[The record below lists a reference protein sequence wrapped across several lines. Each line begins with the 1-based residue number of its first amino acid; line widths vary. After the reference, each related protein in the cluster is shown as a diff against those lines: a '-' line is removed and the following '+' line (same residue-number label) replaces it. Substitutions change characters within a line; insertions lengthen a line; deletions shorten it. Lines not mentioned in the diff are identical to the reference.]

1 LITDDP
7 NQEEVNEDT
16 FADAFGDLKVENLP
30 EYFVTPGRNS
40 LPDYDD
46 DDVQDIF
53 AISTA
58 ERLKDQES
66 DMVQQPPLTM
76 PSFGSP
82 YGNKSATKPPPGL
95 PPGLTPKST
104 IKKEGTGADSNASL
118 LSPALSRV
126 TPSNPPGLI
135 PSPFITRSEGLFPAS
150 SDPQTPVTANKV
162 SVVSAILSPPPP
174 PPLLTPKHPIDGK
187 NNENNSTPASAAP
200 FFTAPKPNFG
210 RGKCMSVGDVRFV
223 VTKVL
228 QPLETLDPYADD
240 FYFIQYTIKKNILER
255 EKSMKEQKAPPPPVN
270 VPLPTWKDTKER
282 IKSQIAVSRQNFHE
296 KTKEWESK
304 EGVLGHRVRADVAR
318 PRELLTLPSLGDLD
332 FDLNDEDGKRLLVFF
347 FSISYFILF
356 LFCSQRWNGKL
367 LSTHVFGRLV

>member
-7 NQEEVNEDT
+7 TQEEVNEDT
-16 FADAFGDLKVENLP
+16 FADAFGDLKMESLP

-66 DMVQQPPLTM
+66 DMVQQSPLTM

-82 YGNKSATKPPPGL
+82 FANNKSVTKPPPGL

-104 IKKEGTGADSNASL
+104 IKKEGLGADSNASL

-135 PSPFITRSEGLFPAS
+135 PSPFITRSAEGLFPTS
-150 SDPQTPVTANKV
+150 SEPQTPVTANKV

-187 NNENNSTPASAAP
+187 NHENNHTTPGAGAAP

-210 RGKCMSVGDVRFV
+210 RGKAMSVGDVRFV

-255 EKSMKEQKAPPPPVN
+255 EKSLKEQKAPPPPVN

-332 FDLNDEDGKRLLVFF
+332 FDLNDEDGNEKKNIISFF
-347 FSISYFILF
+347 ICFHF
-356 LFCSQRWNGKL
+356 
-367 LSTHVFGRLV
+367 